1 MLSQIL
7 SNHHA
12 GKGTGTNE
20 PQKLPRDILLQ
31 DLKDAWC
38 LTEIFLAYFSHVAS
52 QPERKQLEGHLTANM
67 VLDYYRRLF
76 GGILAFIHP

>member
-1 MLSQIL
+1 MLSTIP
-7 SNHHA
+7 SNHPE

-20 PQKLPRDILLQ
+20 PQKLLRDIFFQ

-52 QPERKQLEGHLTANM
+52 EPEQMQLEGHLTANA

-76 GGILAFIHP
+76 GDILAFIQP